1 MKDPLR
7 LCGCK
12 GRAFLLTLGL
22 PLCALLLAACGKE
35 AAPPPRSAPEVSVLA
50 IVPTTIPYTP
60 TFVAQTE
67 SSRQVNIVARVS
79 GYLDRV
85 AYKEG
90 EFIKQGQ
97 LMYVLDAK
105 PFQAQVNAA
114 KGELQS
120 QQARLATAKATF
132 GRVKP
137 LAEQDALPLSDLDR
151 AKGELDAATAAVFSA
166 NAKVDDAQLNLGY
179 ATITSPVTGLA
190 GRSLQ
195 RQGAYVNATAESA
208 NLTYVAALDPIW
220 VNFSISQNLMAKF
233 KQQSD
238 SGQVVAPKDDN
249 FDVEIVLPGG
259 VTYPYRGKIGF
270 TDPSFSQ
277 DTGSFQVRA
286 VLPNPK
292 LDLRPGMFVTAYVKG
307 AMRPNAI
314 VVPQLAVQQGNNGHL
329 VYVVNA
335 SNVVEIRP
343 VIVGDY
349 YGDKDIVILQGLAAG
364 DRVVIDGVLKAV
376 PGHPATIVPASG
388 GAPAA
393 AKATEAAKK

>member
-1 MKDPLR
+1 MKHPPGSR
-7 LCGCK
+7 GCS
-12 GRAFLLTLGL
+12 GRACLLALGL
-22 PLCALLLAACGKE
+22 PLGALLLAACGKE
-35 AAPPPRSAPEVSVLA
+35 AAPPPRPAPEVSVLA
-50 IVPTTIPYTP
+50 ITPTTIPYTP
-60 TFVAQTE
+60 IFVAQTE
-67 SSRQVNIVARVS
+67 SSRQVSIVARVS
-79 GYLDRV
+79 GFLNRI

-97 LMYVLDAK
+97 LMYVLDPK
-105 PFQAQVNAA
+105 PLQAQLNAA
-114 KGELQS
+114 QGELQS
-120 QQARLATAKATF
+120 QQARLATAQATF
-132 GRVKP
+132 ARVKP

-179 ATITSPVTGLA
+179 TTIASPVTGLA

-233 KQQSD
+233 TQQSQ

-259 VTYPYRGKIGF
+259 VVYPYHGKIGF
-270 TDPSFSQ
+270 TDPAFSQ
-277 DTGSFQVRA
+277 DTGSFLVRA

-307 AMRPNAI
+307 ATRPNAI

-335 SNVVEIRP
+335 KNVAEIRP

-349 YGDKDIVILQGLAAG
+349 YNDKDIVILRGLAAG
-364 DRVVIDGVLKAV
+364 DRVVVDGVLKVV
-376 PGHPATIVPASG
+376 PGEPVTVVPAEPPAAAP
-388 GAPAA
+388 APAA
-393 AKATEAAKK
+393 TPAKK